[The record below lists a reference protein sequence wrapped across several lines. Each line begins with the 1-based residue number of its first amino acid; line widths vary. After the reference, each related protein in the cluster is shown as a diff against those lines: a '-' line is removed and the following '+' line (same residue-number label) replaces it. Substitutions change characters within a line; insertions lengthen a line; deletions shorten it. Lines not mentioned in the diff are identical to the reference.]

1 MPAPAGGSLPSV
13 WLPRFSSERGV
24 AQGHARVPEV
34 RQMKM
39 NRLALAGG
47 AVALTALLAEMTL
60 GGTTPLNAGSS
71 KRRVKGNVD
80 TQTSLV
86 AQPVVEKKIEA
97 SNTWVVE
104 PAEST
109 QTEVAK
115 IVEEPVRP
123 VLPAFTAFTI
133 FDCNLNDISDATEIE
148 NGAADSDADGV
159 LDSCEYAIGDL
170 NLNGV
175 VDGQDVSILLGWWGV
190 DNPLVG
196 DLDGDGQVNAFDLGI
211 MLGRFGV
218 VVY

>member
-1 MPAPAGGSLPSV
+1 
-13 WLPRFSSERGV
+13 
-24 AQGHARVPEV
+24 
-34 RQMKM
+34 MKM
-39 NRLALAGG
+39 NRLTLAS
-47 AVALTALLAEMTL
+47 TALVATALVAELTI
-60 GGTTPLNAGSS
+60 GGTTPLNAAGS
-71 KRRVKGNVD
+71 KRRVKGNID

-97 SNTWVVE
+97 TNTWVVE

-115 IVEEPVRP
+115 LVEEPIRQ
-123 VLPAFTAFTI
+123 VLHVFTAFTI
-133 FDCNLNDISDATEIE
+133 FDCNLNDVNDATEIA
-148 NGAADSDADGV
+148 NGAADTDTDGV

-175 VDGQDVSILLGWWGV
+175 VDGQDVSILVGWWGI
-190 DNPLVG
+190 PGALFG
-196 DLDGDGQVNAFDLGI
+196 DLDGNGTVDAFDLGI